1 MPVPGS
7 PVPTKT
13 DLALSNLPPL
23 REVIAAHELSARKGL
38 GQHFLLDFNLTER
51 IARAAGDIEGATV
64 FEVGPGPGG
73 LTRAILTAGAG
84 RLIAVEKD
92 TRCLEALAP
101 LVTAAAGRL
110 TLITSD
116 ALETDERHLFENT
129 GVAPRDIHIIANLPY
144 NVATVLLI
152 KWLKQT
158 TETPELYASIVLL
171 MQKEVAQRIT
181 AQPRTKAYGRLSVMA
196 QWLCDCEA
204 CFDIGPRAFTPPPK
218 VSSTV
223 IKLSPRAA
231 PRAAANWRDME
242 AVTRAA
248 FGQRRKMLR
257 ASLKSLAGSKAEELL
272 RTAGIT
278 PTARA
283 EELSVEEFGSL
294 ARAWAAER

>member
-1 MPVPGS
+1 
-7 PVPTKT
+7 VPT
-13 DLALSNLPPL
+13 DSDSALSKLPPL
-23 REVIAAHELSARKGL
+23 REVIAAHGLSARKGL

-51 IARAAGDIEGATV
+51 IVRAAGDIHGATV
-64 FEVGPGPGG
+64 LEVGPGPGG
-73 LTRAILTAGAG
+73 LTRAILMAGADW
-84 RLIAVEKD
+84 LIAVEKD
-92 TRCLEALAP
+92 TRCLDALAP
-101 LVTAAAGRL
+101 LVDAAAGRL
-110 TLITSD
+110 TLMTSD
-116 ALETDERHLFENT
+116 ALETDERNLFESIQ
-129 GVAPRDIHIIANLPY
+129 VIPRDIHIIANLPY

-158 TETPELYASIVLL
+158 TEMPELYASIVLL

-181 AQPRTKAYGRLSVMA
+181 ALPRTKSYGRLSVMA

-223 IKLSPRAA
+223 IKLSPRAT
-231 PRAAANWRDME
+231 PRATATWRDME

-257 ASLKSLAGSKAEELL
+257 ASLKTLAGSKAEELL
-272 RTAGIT
+272 HTAGIN

-283 EELSVEEFGSL
+283 EELSVEEFGTL
-294 ARAWAAER
+294 ARAWAAERSDE

>member
-1 MPVPGS
+1 MP
-7 PVPTKT
+7 T
-13 DLALSNLPPL
+13 DSDSALSKLPPL
-23 REVIAAHELSARKGL
+23 REVIAAHGLSARKGL

-51 IARAAGDIEGATV
+51 IVRAAGDIHGATV
-64 FEVGPGPGG
+64 LEVGPGPGG
-73 LTRAILTAGAG
+73 LTRAILMAGAD

-92 TRCLEALAP
+92 TRCLDALAP
-101 LVTAAAGRL
+101 LVDAAAGRL
-110 TLITSD
+110 TIMTSD
-116 ALETDERHLFENT
+116 ALETDERNLFESIRIS
-129 GVAPRDIHIIANLPY
+129 PRDIHIIANLPY

-158 TETPELYASIVLL
+158 TEMPELYASIVLL

-181 AQPRTKAYGRLSVMA
+181 AIPRTKSYGRLSVMA

-223 IKLSPRAA
+223 IKLSPRAT
-231 PRAAANWRDME
+231 PRATATWRDME

-257 ASLKSLAGSKAEELL
+257 ASLKTLAGNKAEELL
-272 RTAGIT
+272 RTAGIN

-283 EELSVEEFGSL
+283 EELSVEEFGAL
-294 ARAWAAER
+294 ARAWAAERSEALEE